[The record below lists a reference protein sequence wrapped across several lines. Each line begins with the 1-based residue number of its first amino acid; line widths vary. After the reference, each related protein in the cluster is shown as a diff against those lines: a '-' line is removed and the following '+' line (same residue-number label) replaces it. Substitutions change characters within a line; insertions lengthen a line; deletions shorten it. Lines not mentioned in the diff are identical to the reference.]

1 MDGSGSE
8 SGNDDLEVGR
18 FWVRQRN
25 GEKENV
31 QSVVLKAKD
40 WAPSKKEP
48 LSHSTLHQHSFPKM
62 SRLPGFLRLDSITT
76 ARAAVETQHR
86 LFAQLNNMERQR
98 TQAAFAPS
106 SPFSVLHAVQDSTR
120 EQNRCKHLSYISYT
134 QASSKQTISD
144 PWTYFLDTDILPYRH
159 SQVLVGSSS
168 STALLPQHFINANR
182 ISAPVRLRSSL
193 PDDWRG
199 YIATQAPL
207 PQTQSC
213 FWRMILEQNVHVI
226 VCLTA
231 VSPDRSKRAQKAERY
246 WPLAGETDEFEN
258 DIRVRNMETANHH
271 DQIIAYHQFEVW
283 NASSSEPRR
292 LVLLAHYQGWPD
304 HGVPQTSNDIRDM
317 LYRIRAWKQ
326 EQEQRLSLQGNRV
339 DLGPTVVH
347 CSAGCGRTG
356 TFCVVDT
363 ALTVLEYTG
372 YPHLKS
378 LGASTY
384 CQMGS
389 AQQNALSRTV
399 TQDQYSWQ
407 GNRDIVF
414 ESLDSFREERMM
426 MVQTASQFSFCYQ
439 AVRELCK

>member
-1 MDGSGSE
+1 
-8 SGNDDLEVGR
+8 
-18 FWVRQRN
+18 
-25 GEKENV
+25 
-31 QSVVLKAKD
+31 
-40 WAPSKKEP
+40 
-48 LSHSTLHQHSFPKM
+48 M
-62 SRLPGFLRLDSITT
+62 SRLPGFLRLDSTVT
-76 ARAAVETQHR
+76 AHAAVEAQHR
-86 LFAQLNNMERQR
+86 LFGQLNNMERQR
-98 TQAAFAPS
+98 AKAAFAPS

-120 EQNRCKHLSYISYT
+120 EQNRY
-134 QASSKQTISD
+134 
-144 PWTYFLDTDILPYRH
+144 TDILPYRH
-159 SQVLVGSSS
+159 SQVLVGTSSS
-168 STALLPQHFINANR
+168 AELLPQHFINANR
-182 ISAPVRLRSSL
+182 ISAPGRLRSSL

-207 PQTQSC
+207 PQTQSR

-231 VSPDRSKRAQKAERY
+231 VSPDRSRRAQKAERY
-246 WPLAGETDEFEN
+246 WPLAGETDEFEK
-258 DIRVRNMETANHH
+258 DIKVRNMETANHRDH
-271 DQIIAYHQFEVW
+271 IVAYHQFEVW
-283 NASSSEPRR
+283 NVSSSEPRR
-292 LVLLAHYQGWPD
+292 LVLLVHYQGWPD

-326 EQEQRLSLQGNRV
+326 DQEQRLSPQGDRV

-363 ALTVLEYTG
+363 ALSVLEHTG

-384 CQMGS
+384 HQFGN
-389 AQQNALSRTV
+389 AQQNNLSRTV
-399 TQDQYSWQ
+399 TQDQYNWE

-426 MVQTASQFSFCYQ
+426 MVQTAPQFSFCYQ